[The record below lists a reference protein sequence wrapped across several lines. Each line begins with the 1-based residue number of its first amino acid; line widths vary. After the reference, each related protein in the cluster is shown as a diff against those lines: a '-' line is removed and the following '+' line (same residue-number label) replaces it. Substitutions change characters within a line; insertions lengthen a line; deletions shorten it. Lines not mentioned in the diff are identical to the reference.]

1 MIETQVETP
10 CGVADVAF
18 IDPTEPV
25 KVVPIL
31 RAGLVLI
38 ENSTTLLPAMQTY
51 HLGKHPHSGNCSCS
65 LPPPLGNFSCLE
77 LGFLS
82 FMKQGV
88 YLPINALEVKDSV

>member
-31 RAGLVLI
+31 RAGLVLL
-38 ENSTTLLPAMQTY
+38 ENATTLLPAMQTY
-51 HLGKHPHSGNCSCS
+51 HLG
-65 LPPPLGNFSCLE
+65 E
-77 LGFLS
+77 AFL
-82 FMKQGV
+82 QRRGV
-88 YLPINALEVKDSV
+88 GHTESIR